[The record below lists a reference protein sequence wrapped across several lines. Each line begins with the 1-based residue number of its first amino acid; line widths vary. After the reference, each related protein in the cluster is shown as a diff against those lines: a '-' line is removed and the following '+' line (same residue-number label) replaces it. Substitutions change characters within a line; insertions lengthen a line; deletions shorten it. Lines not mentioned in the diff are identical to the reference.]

1 MESIVKIKISQID
14 DFKDHP
20 FLVNDDEELKQLAN
34 SIKENGLLN
43 PIIVRPKK
51 NERYELISGHRRK
64 LASQLNGMT
73 EIDAFIKELNDD
85 EATIFMV
92 DSNMYRERI
101 LPSERAFAYKMKLEA
116 IKHQGKKLD
125 TSTTGV
131 SKLRSDEIIAREN
144 GESREKVRRY
154 VRLTY
159 LIPELLKLVD
169 NSVIHDKRTYL
180 TIGLKPAVELSY
192 LTKEEQKLLY
202 STFIYDD
209 LTPSHGQA
217 IKIREL
223 SKKKQLNYNTLCEI
237 LSESKGNQ
245 NEQISFNK
253 DKIES
258 VLPSDLLKRDK
269 RYIEQYIINAII
281 KYKELEKEKIDNI
294 DINNFKI

>member
-20 FLVNDDEELKQLAN
+20 FLVNDDDELKQLAN

-64 LASQLNGMT
+64 LASQLNGMN

-159 LIPELLKLVD
+159 LIPEILKLVD

-269 RYIEQYIINAII
+269 RYIEQYIINAIL